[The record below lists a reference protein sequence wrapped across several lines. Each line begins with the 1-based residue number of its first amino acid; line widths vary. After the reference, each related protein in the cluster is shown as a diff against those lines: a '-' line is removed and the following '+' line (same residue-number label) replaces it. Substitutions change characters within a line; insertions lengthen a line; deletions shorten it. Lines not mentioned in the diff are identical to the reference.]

1 MLEEKKDISLKR
13 KVLRFFASQ
22 IGGILIICMLYL
34 IVLGIF
40 LIMVE
45 LTGAAAGIAFVVLA
59 YFGWRA
65 LSKIQP
71 QMFIIM
77 PVGGWLI
84 YILVKGLL
92 SIMIGIFVAPFVI
105 ARKINGKLRDMARE
119 MAEREEASHEG

>member
-1 MLEEKKDISLKR
+1 MLEEMKDISLKT
-13 KVLRFFASQ
+13 KVLRFFAGQ

-34 IVLGIF
+34 IVLGVF
-40 LIMVE
+40 LTMVE
-45 LTGAAAGIAFVVLA
+45 LAGAAAGIAFVVLA
-59 YFGWRA
+59 YFGWKA
-65 LSKIQP
+65 LNRIQP
-71 QMFIIM
+71 RMFIIM

-119 MAEREEASHEG
+119 MVEREEVSREG